1 MGGNQSA
8 DLGAEARA
16 KEAEIREQIL
26 AQGLTPTSAGQYQ
39 VSLFLS
45 GEAHDSGVCPQ
56 RARCSGRRASV
67 QRPSVL
73 VSQVGASVRS

>member
-1 MGGNQSA
+1 MNNPSA
-8 DLGAEARA
+8 AATR
-16 KEAEIREQIL
+16 RETSHQNSCHQPRTTSIL
-26 AQGLTPTSAGQYQ
+26 SW
-39 VSLFLS
+39 FLIAS